1 MGVVFVITLA
11 LRLPARVLT
20 ALLPTDVVCDSPG
33 GTVWSGS
40 CAALR
45 AGTLVIA
52 GLSWQLHP
60 GALLHLQLAADLT
73 SEDPHGQ
80 AQARLGLD
88 GAVQITALAATLAL
102 PAGLALVP
110 AGTSGNMHLA
120 IDSARLEGGHL
131 VAVQGR
137 IALQQLHIASPAA
150 DLGGFELQFAPPD
163 PNAGI
168 VGQPGIVGQLRDLD
182 GPLSVIGVLQL
193 SRTGSYDLEGSVAPK
208 PDAGADLTQ
217 VLQLL
222 GPPDAQGR
230 RAFSIGGTL

>member
-1 MGVVFVITLA
+1 VGVVFVITLV

-40 CAALR
+40 CGALR

-60 GALLHLQLAADLT
+60 AALLHLQLAADLT

-102 PAGLALVP
+102 PGGLALVP

-137 IALQQLHIASPAA
+137 IALQQLHIASPPA

-168 VGQPGIVGQLRDLD
+168 VGQLRDLD
-182 GPLSVIGVLQL
+182 GPLSVTGVLQL
-193 SRTGSYDLEGSVAPK
+193 ARTGSYDLEGSVAPK